1 MGENMS
7 KNIRENI
14 EKFFNAIINI
24 KENTDKTYPVFL
36 RYPIYF
42 ILLDVL
48 SQYAFPCIKRVG
60 ERFVRLIDV
69 YSKWEYKNHVSI
81 LLLNDLLM
89 KEKNKECF
97 IDNEEYKKL
106 KEKVNETRNKW
117 GQEWEFKVLSPKEAD
132 LTIEE
137 LDIFRNNRYW
147 KLIKI
152 PRYPSIIYH
161 MRNHMIH
168 NFRFPKP
175 KDPLETKNIEE
186 PYYYKLEGAYE
197 LCISDK
203 FIPILVEKC
212 YKNLKE
218 KALQEINKYDP
229 NEVFKIMP
237 DWFHK
242 LTKSKKCY

>member
-1 MGENMS
+1 M
-7 KNIRENI
+7 
-14 EKFFNAIINI
+14 
-24 KENTDKTYPVFL
+24 
-36 RYPIYF
+36 
-42 ILLDVL
+42 
-48 SQYAFPCIKRVG
+48 
-60 ERFVRLIDV
+60 
-69 YSKWEYKNHVSI
+69 SI
-81 LLLNDLLM
+81 LLLNDLLI

-97 IDNEEYKKL
+97 IDNEEYKIL

-137 LDIFRNNRYW
+137 LNIFRNNRYW

-161 MRNHMIH
+161 MRNRMIH
-168 NFRFPKP
+168 NFRLPKL
-175 KDPLETKNIEE
+175 KDPLETENIEE
-186 PYYYKLEGAYE
+186 PYYYKFEGAYE

-229 NEVFKIMP
+229 NEVFKIIP
-237 DWFHK
+237 DWFHE
-242 LTKSKKCY
+242 LPKSKKCY